1 MRVCRSDGLG
11 YCFVQSLQ
19 QRQYKNYYKTK
30 YLQWKIM
37 NQEQKQ
43 IMRMIRKHKKMN
55 KFKQADKQKECC
67 LQF

>member
-1 MRVCRSDGLG
+1 
-11 YCFVQSLQ
+11 
-19 QRQYKNYYKTK
+19 
-30 YLQWKIM
+30 M

-67 LQF
+67 LQFWREKVRSVKTCKPTTIK